1 MIVLDASATLELLL
15 NTPLAEQVAN
25 HALVAGVS
33 LHAPHLIDVEIAQV
47 LRRLVRK
54 QQIDSARALTAFE
67 DLRDLG
73 ITRYPHDVLLEG
85 IWTLRDN
92 ATAYDA
98 AYVALSLALDA
109 TLVTGD
115 EALATIPAKGLRVHI
130 VR

>member
-1 MIVLDASATLELLL
+1 MIVLDASAALELLL
-15 NTPLAEQVAN
+15 NTPLAEQVAT
-25 HALVAGVS
+25 HAFAEGAS

-54 QQIDSARALTAFE
+54 RQIDSERALEAFK

-73 ITRYPHDVLLEG
+73 IVRYPHDMFLED
-85 IWTLRDN
+85 IWSFRDN

-115 EALATIPAKGLRVHI
+115 AALATVPATELRVHV